1 MIKNDKFLKR
11 YKIDEGEKYR
21 SRKYEIFKGIKVFYN
36 DIHTDK
42 LINTFNCEPNSKSY
56 EINHCRE
63 GKFECVLKD
72 GTITYMNAGDFSIN
86 PVGNSPSQSNF
97 PIRHY
102 HGVTVYI
109 TPAELGGEADF
120 LQEVFNINYNNTL
133 SKLCE
138 GDRLFI
144 KRATPK
150 IQHIFCEI
158 YNVPEEIVIPYLKV
172 KIQELF
178 LYLST
183 IDPKDEG
190 IDREYFTKTNV
201 NIVKKLHSF
210 IIENSEKHYTY
221 EELSFMFSINQTT
234 MKRCY
239 KSTYGE
245 TIYTTFMKTRL
256 NKSSKLLKTSS
267 FTITEIALLVGY
279 SSNAKYSTAFKK
291 MYNITP
297 MEYRKIH
304 A

>member
-1 MIKNDKFLKR
+1 MNNNKFLKR

-21 SRKYEIFKGIKVFYN
+21 SRKYDIFKGIKVFYN

-42 LINTFNCEPNSKSY
+42 IINNFDCESKSKSY

-86 PVGNSPSQSNF
+86 PIGNCPSQSNF

-109 TPAELGGEADF
+109 TPSELGEEAEF
-120 LQEVFNINYNNTL
+120 LQEVFNINYSNILN
-133 SKLCE
+133 KLCE

-158 YNVPEEIVIPYLKV
+158 YNVPENILIPYLKV

-183 IDPKDEG
+183 IDTKDEG
-190 IDREYFTKTNV
+190 SDREYFTKANV

-210 IIENSEKHYTY
+210 IIENSEKHYKY
-221 EELSFMFSINQTT
+221 EELSLMFSINQTT

-297 MEYRKIH
+297 LEYRKIH